1 MKKKNWI
8 LKKTD
13 LPSTIL
19 FPVPLKPLHPYEIE
33 RQFSAFAGV
42 RRSMRNFRVCLS
54 WNPPSAEQTDNKM
67 SFSAHENGD
76 SRHSMPRCL
85 SDTRLDEA
93 FSAHGQSGHRF
104 VRKTFTRPTYCHH
117 CTDMLWGFTNQG
129 LICEGKKI
137 RKIKI
142 LIVELAWSFKPFL
155 VNFYSDR
162 EANCHIIM
170 HVKSRWLP
178 FLSNPH
184 HILKQY
190 FPLLDSSVKS
200 INNIF

>member
-1 MKKKNWI
+1 MRKKSLVSVKETIWSWMKKKKNWI
-8 LKKTD
+8 LKKT
-13 LPSTIL
+13 PSLENTVPSPSKTTPFL
-19 FPVPLKPLHPYEIE
+19 RNWAPVL
-33 RQFSAFAGV
+33 RV
-42 RRSMRNFRVCLS
+42 RWCTSMRNFRVCLS
-54 WNPPSAEQTDNKM
+54 WNPPSAEQTNNKM

-137 RKIKI
+137 RKIEI

-155 VNFYSDR
+155 VNFY
-162 EANCHIIM
+162 
-170 HVKSRWLP
+170 
-178 FLSNPH
+178 
-184 HILKQY
+184 
-190 FPLLDSSVKS
+190 
-200 INNIF
+200 

>member
-1 MKKKNWI
+1 
-8 LKKTD
+8 
-13 LPSTIL
+13 
-19 FPVPLKPLHPYEIE
+19 
-33 RQFSAFAGV
+33 
-42 RRSMRNFRVCLS
+42 
-54 WNPPSAEQTDNKM
+54 M
-67 SFSAHENGD
+67 SLSAHENGD

-137 RKIKI
+137 RKIEI

-155 VNFYSDR
+155 VNFY
-162 EANCHIIM
+162 
-170 HVKSRWLP
+170 
-178 FLSNPH
+178 
-184 HILKQY
+184 
-190 FPLLDSSVKS
+190 
-200 INNIF
+200 